1 MTLALSPLPDVLA
14 AGALFLVAALG
25 MGAIVIRT
33 AINGLIRLRA
43 ARQPPPQVLPPADD
57 ARTAALE
64 EEVRQLRESLDKVTA
79 IVEFDHQLRGG
90 TTPSTR
96 LPGA

>member
-1 MTLALSPLPDVLA
+1 MIQSPLPEVMA
-14 AGALFLVAALG
+14 SGALVIVAALG

-33 AINGLIRLRA
+33 AINGLVRLRA
-43 ARQPPPQVLPPADD
+43 ARQPPPQALPGADD
-57 ARTAALE
+57 ARVAALE

-90 TTPSTR
+90 TAPPV
-96 LPGA
+96 LPKP